1 MADDTLEGIWGGTS
15 GRERLRLRLRTQA
28 LRERLVVSSAAV

>member
-15 GRERLRLRLRTQA
+15 GRERRRLRTQA